1 MQRMR
6 KRNSRGNLLVLIRWA
21 SIGFIFLAVL
31 LTVYELVRYSRIR
44 SAFPQGMEIAGIPVG
59 GLDQTQAAE
68 RLVQSYGVPIEIH
81 YQGST
86 IQIKPAL
93 LGFELDLTSMLT
105 AADLQRVNQPFWEEF
120 WGFLWNQNTQPKK
133 VPLSANVSEARMR
146 SYLQSEIAARYDK
159 PPTAAQPVPGTTNF
173 SAGEQGTNLDVDRAV
188 VLITDALKSPSART
202 VNLTYV
208 SSAASRPSLQNLQ
221 IMLQQ
226 VIDSEGFDGLGEVF
240 LLDLQSGQ
248 ELHFAYQNGEQITPD
263 IAFTAASTVKIP
275 IMVSVFR
282 RVSDPTPEEVTNLI
296 ELMIE
301 RSENDPADLLMETV
315 LDSTLGPLLVTDD
328 LQKLGLENT
337 FLAGHFYMQAPLLQ
351 RFETPANSRDD
362 ISTDPDI
369 YNQTTPA
376 EMGMLLEDIYQCA
389 QTGGGAFAAVFPGEI
404 TQAECQKMISYLSL
418 NRIGVLIQ
426 AGMPDG
432 NRLAHKHG
440 WITEADGLIH
450 TIGDVGIAYT
460 PSADYV
466 LSIFLHHPTQLV
478 WEPANLLMAKLS
490 MAVYNFYNQVAQ

>member
-6 KRNSRGNLLVLIRWA
+6 KNNSRGNLLVLLRWA

-44 SAFPQGMEIAGIPVG
+44 SAFPEGMEIAEIPVG

-68 RLVQSYGVPIEIH
+68 RLVQSYSVPIEIH
-81 YQGST
+81 YQDSI

-105 AADLQRVNQPFWEEF
+105 AADLQRVNQPFWQDF
-120 WGFLWNQNTQPKK
+120 WGFIWNQITQPAK
-133 VPLSANVSEARMR
+133 VPLSAKVSEERMR
-146 SYLQSEIAARYDK
+146 SYLQAEIAARYDK
-159 PPTAAQPVPGTTNF
+159 PPTAAQPVPGTTTF
-173 SAGEQGTNLDVDRAV
+173 SAGDEGTTLDVDRAV
-188 VLITDALKSPSART
+188 VLITDALKSPAART

-226 VIDSEGFDGLGEVF
+226 VIDTEGFTGLSELF
-240 LLDLQSGQ
+240 LLDLQTGE
-248 ELHFAYQNGEQITPD
+248 ELHFAYQNGEQLPPD

-282 RVSDPTPEEVTNLI
+282 RVSEPTPEEVTSLI
-296 ELMIE
+296 ERMIE

-315 LDSTLGPLLVTDD
+315 LDSTLGPLMVSDD
-328 LQKLGLENT
+328 MQKLGLQNT

-351 RFETPANSRDD
+351 KFDTPANTRTD
-362 ISTDPDI
+362 IFTDPDV

-389 QTGGGAFAAVFPGEI
+389 QNGGGAFAAVFPGEI
-404 TQAECQKMISYLSL
+404 TQTECQTMISYLSL

-440 WITEADGLIH
+440 WITESDGLIH

-460 PSADYV
+460 PGANYV
-466 LSIFLHHPTQLV
+466 LSIFLHDPDQLV
-478 WEPANLLMAKLS
+478 WEPANLVVAKLS
-490 MAVYNFYNQVAQ
+490 QAVYNFYNQIQ